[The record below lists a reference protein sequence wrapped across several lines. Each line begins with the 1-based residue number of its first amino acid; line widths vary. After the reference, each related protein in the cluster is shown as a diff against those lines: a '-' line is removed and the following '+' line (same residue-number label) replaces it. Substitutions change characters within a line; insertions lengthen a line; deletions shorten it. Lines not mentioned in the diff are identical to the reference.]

1 MNDPGDTVLL
11 RAMRRG
17 DQAAARALH
26 LRLSP
31 GLHVYVRG
39 LLHDAALADD
49 AVQSAFCRVMELPT
63 RRVDEVEC
71 ASAWMAM
78 LVRREALSLMR
89 AHRRRV
95 ARERRR
101 AIDEASCATPTRA
114 ASGSSA
120 GLDDEPVRRA
130 IGALPH
136 RMAEV
141 VLLKHVAGLTFDQ
154 IAIAL
159 SISRNTAAS
168 RYRLALARLR
178 DRLGASGSPT
188 STGSLR
194 GDAPQEQA
202 RVR

>member
-31 GLHVYVRG
+31 GLHVYARG

-101 AIDEASCATPTRA
+101 SIEAGTRA
-114 ASGSSA
+114 GVSRTGDTP
-120 GLDDEPVRRA
+120 DDAALRRA

-141 VLLKHVAGLTFDQ
+141 VLLRHVAGLTFDQ
-154 IAIAL
+154 VAAGL
-159 SISRNTAAS
+159 SINRNTAAS
-168 RYRLALARLR
+168 RYRLAMERLR
-178 DRLGASGSPT
+178 RMLAPSASDGAS
-188 STGSLR
+188 R
-194 GDAPQEQA
+194 GDAPQERG

>member
-1 MNDPGDTVLL
+1 VTDPADRVLL

-26 LRLSP
+26 VRLSP
-31 GLHVYVRG
+31 GLHVYARG

-63 RRVDEVEC
+63 RRVDAVE
-71 ASAWMAM
+71 SVGAWMAM
-78 LVRREALSLMR
+78 LVRHEALSVMR

-101 AIDEASCATPTRA
+101 SIEAGARAGSMRTSDTPDDA
-114 ASGSSA
+114 A
-120 GLDDEPVRRA
+120 LRRA

-141 VLLKHVAGLTFDQ
+141 VLLRHVAGLTFDQ
-154 IAIAL
+154 IATGL
-159 SISRNTAAS
+159 SINRNTAAS
-168 RYRLALARLR
+168 RYRLAMERLR
-178 DRLGASGSPT
+178 RVLTPGASDKASG
-188 STGSLR
+188 
-194 GDAPQEQA
+194 GDAPQERG